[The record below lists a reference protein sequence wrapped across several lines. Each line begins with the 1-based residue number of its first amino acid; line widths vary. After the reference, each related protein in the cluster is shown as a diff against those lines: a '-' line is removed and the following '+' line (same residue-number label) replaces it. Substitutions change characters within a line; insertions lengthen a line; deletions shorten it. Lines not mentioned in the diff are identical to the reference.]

1 MQINNEQRF
10 NYAPTIN
17 APRSTFLMHQNI
29 RTTFNAGSLIPLSV
43 DTDIMPGDTFKIHG
57 TVVCRETT
65 SLHPTM
71 DNAFLEL
78 FGIFVPHRLGWTH
91 WQEFWGENTTGSWV
105 QTTAYSIPQI
115 IIAKT
120 SVSDAVSK
128 GDALQYM
135 GIPILSQ
142 TSDGISINALAWR
155 AYAITWN
162 ELFRDENVAA
172 PIYVYKGDKDTII
185 DANSS
190 NTWGNY
196 TDNSSSTNPSLPN
209 TCAPVYKYKD
219 YFNAGLPEPQ
229 KGNPIT
235 LPIGQNAPL
244 YIHGD
249 GKAIGLIGSDGVT
262 AEGWVA
268 GLESGASNN
277 LQGNTTAY
285 GKNVGDPTTV
295 GTNAFTGAVVGL
307 TKDPTK
313 SGIVGWADLANAVA
327 ATINAQRF
335 AFAAQRILEAQARVG
350 TRYWEILEGIFK
362 VSNPSAAR
370 LQRPELIFHRKIPLS
385 MTQVPQTSST
395 DNTSAQGNVAA
406 YSLTADST
414 HLATKSFTEHGTLLI
429 LACVRQ
435 EHSYDTGIAR
445 QWLRTEKLDFYH
457 PQMAF
462 LGEQAIYNMEIYAQG
477 NSYDK
482 QTFAFNERWAE
493 LRYKQNINTGAFS
506 TKYAQTLASWHY
518 GDAYNNLPILSD
530 AWRRETPDFIDRTL
544 VVAHTTEDQFILDSR
559 WEYVAT
565 RSIPMYSIPGL
576 LDHF

>member
-10 NYAPTIN
+10 NYAPTVE

-29 RTTFNAGSLIPLSV
+29 RTTFNAGQLIPISV
-43 DTDIMPGDTFKIHG
+43 DADIMPGDTFKIHG
-57 TVVCRETT
+57 TIVARQTT
-65 SLHPTM
+65 SIHPTM
-71 DNAFLEL
+71 DNAFIEI
-78 FGIFVPHRLGWTH
+78 FGVFVPHRLVWDH
-91 WQEFWGENTTGSWV
+91 WKEFWGENTTGAWV
-105 QTTAYSIPQI
+105 QTTTYSIPQI
-115 IIAKT
+115 EICKTGSSAKI
-120 SVSDAVSK
+120 SK

-135 GIPILSQ
+135 GIPILNQ
-142 TSDGISINALAWR
+142 TATGTKINALPWR
-155 AYAITWN
+155 AYALTWN

-172 PIYVYKGDKDTII
+172 PIYVYKGDNDQIYSTS
-185 DANSS
+185 AV

-196 TDNSSSTNPSLPN
+196 DASTPIIN

-219 YFNAGLPEPQ
+219 YFNAALPAPQ

-235 LPIGQNAPL
+235 LPIGDSAPVVL
-244 YIHGD
+244 NSTTPSATNYSRFISTSTVANGVIAENPSASQQVIGNHAMYIANTAGS
-249 GKAIGLIGSDGVT
+249 IGVL
-262 AEGWVA
+262 
-268 GLESGASNN
+268 
-277 LQGNTTAY
+277 
-285 GKNVGDPTTV
+285 DPN
-295 GTNAFTGAVVGL
+295 GTL
-307 TKDPTK
+307 K
-313 SGIVGWADLANAVA
+313 ADLSNAIA

-335 AFAAQRILEAQARVG
+335 AFAAQRILEAASRCG
-350 TRYWEILEGIFK
+350 TRYFEILEGIFHVK
-362 VSNPSAAR
+362 NPSAAR
-370 LQRPELIFHRKIPLS
+370 LQRPELIFHRKIPIN

-406 YSLTADST
+406 FSLTSDSS
-414 HLATKSFTEHGTLLI
+414 HLATKSFTEHGTLLL

-462 LGEQAIYNMEIYAQG
+462 LGEQPVYNEELFATA
-477 NSYDK
+477 SATDK
-482 QTFAFNERWAE
+482 QVFGYNERWAE
-493 LRYKQNINTGAFS
+493 LRYKPNINTGAFS

-518 GDAYNNLPILSD
+518 GDSYNSLPVLSD

-544 VVAHTTEDQFILDSR
+544 AVQSSLEDQFILDSR

-565 RSIPMYSIPGL
+565 RCLPMYSIPGL